1 MGAKREYYSRSSEG
15 TFYMSSLPNAANMF
29 GIVSH
34 VQMYTSAG
42 RQERRVGVG
51 VEREYEKKK
60 KVKLT
65 Q

>member
-1 MGAKREYYSRSSEG
+1 
-15 TFYMSSLPNAANMF
+15 MSSLPNAANMF